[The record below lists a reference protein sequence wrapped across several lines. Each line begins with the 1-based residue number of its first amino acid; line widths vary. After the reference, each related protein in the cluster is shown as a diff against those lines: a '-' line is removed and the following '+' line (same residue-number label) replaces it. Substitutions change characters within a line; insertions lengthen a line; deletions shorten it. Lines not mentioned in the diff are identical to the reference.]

1 MPAITNTTETPAMI
15 PPKGELAP
23 STWEAYG
30 WLGTLAILIIAVV
43 LVFMARKR
51 VPTAPPS
58 CSPETTVR
66 QRLAQLPR
74 RPATPEDALEISRVL
89 RDYLNA
95 LFYIPSGALTT
106 EELLPVLHR
115 QHDLSLELVAN
126 TQVIL
131 ILCDQ
136 IAFGAPPYGDQSKL
150 LVEKASELAERFILV
165 QRTRE
170 QTSTSTTVGRVN

>member
-1 MPAITNTTETPAMI
+1 MI

-23 STWEAYG
+23 SIWEDYG
-30 WLGTLAILIIAVV
+30 WLGTLAILIIAIV
-43 LVFMARKR
+43 LVFVARKR

-58 CSPETTVR
+58 CSPETMVR
-66 QRLAQLPR
+66 QRLARLPC
-74 RPATPEDALEISRVL
+74 RPATPEDALGISRAL

-106 EELLPVLHR
+106 EELLPVLRR
-115 QHDLSLELVAN
+115 QHDLSPKLVAD
-126 TQVIL
+126 TQAIL

-136 IAFGAPPYGDQSKL
+136 ITFGAPPQDDQSTL

-170 QTSTSTTVGRVN
+170 QTRTSTTVGRVNK